1 MKKDGL
7 YEKVKKGL
15 KRNPPKY
22 DDELEELEKEN
33 LLCGSKENTQR
44 NKLTMKEKNT
54 LQYLGMGCPGRRH
67 HCLLS
72 FHKPGHTPRQSS
84 ISLDYSVPSGPFRMF
99 SSILSEVGEGLHS
112 LGVPI

>member
-15 KRNPPKY
+15 KRNLPKY

-54 LQYLGMGCPGRRH
+54 LED
-67 HCLLS
+67 LLTEDELNQMNQEY
-72 FHKPGHTPRQSS
+72 F
-84 ISLDYSVPSGPFRMF
+84 SLIKETEQNHY
-99 SSILSEVGEGLHS
+99 
-112 LGVPI
+112 